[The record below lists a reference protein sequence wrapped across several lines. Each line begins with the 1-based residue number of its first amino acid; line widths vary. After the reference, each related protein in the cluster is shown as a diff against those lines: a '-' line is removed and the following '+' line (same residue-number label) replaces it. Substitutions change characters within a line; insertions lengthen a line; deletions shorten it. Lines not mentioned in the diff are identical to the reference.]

1 MATPSV
7 WPNSFRL
14 RLRTPGD
21 RRRRVWRQQGV
32 ELGGQRGVLVS
43 FHVQRL
49 EAGRKPS
56 WASQDPLRKGV
67 RNYRPVNMTLNF
79 N

>member
-1 MATPSV
+1 M
-7 WPNSFRL
+7 
-14 RLRTPGD
+14 
-21 RRRRVWRQQGV
+21 
-32 ELGGQRGVLVS
+32 ELGGQMGVLVG

-67 RNYRPVNMTLNF
+67 RNYRPVNVTLNF